1 MLQTIVD
8 VFLHL
13 DRHLGEFVQ
22 AHGSWTYGM
31 LFTIVFLETGV
42 VVTPLLPGDSLLF
55 ACGALAA
62 TGALDPGLLFLVL
75 TAAAILGDTA
85 NYSIGK
91 AIGPRAFSGQIKLLK
106 RDHLERTRAFYEH
119 HGGKTIFLARFVPII
134 RTFAPFVAGIGSMP
148 YVRFAAYNIVGGL
161 VWVGVCLGA
170 GYAFGNIPVV
180 KDNFSLVMLGIVVVS
195 LLPLAVEYVR
205 HRRAVKAAQAA
216 ARDARR

>member
-1 MLQTIVD
+1 MIQTIVD

-13 DRHLGEFVQ
+13 DRHLGEFVK

-62 TGALDPGLLFLVL
+62 SGTLDPGLLFLVM
-75 TAAAILGDTA
+75 TSAAILGDTA
-85 NYSIGK
+85 NYGIGK
-91 AIGPRAFSGQIKLLK
+91 AVGPRAFTGQIKLLK
-106 RDHLERTRAFYEH
+106 REHLERTRAFYDR
-119 HGGKTIFLARFVPII
+119 HGGKTIFLARFVPIV
-134 RTFAPFVAGIGSMP
+134 RTFAPFVAGIGTMP
-148 YVRFAAYNIVGGL
+148 YARFAAYNVVGGL
-161 VWVGVCLGA
+161 IWVGGCLGG

-180 KDNFSLVMLGIVVVS
+180 KDNFSLVMLAIVAVS

-205 HRRAVKAAQAA
+205 HRRRTGV
-216 ARDARR
+216 